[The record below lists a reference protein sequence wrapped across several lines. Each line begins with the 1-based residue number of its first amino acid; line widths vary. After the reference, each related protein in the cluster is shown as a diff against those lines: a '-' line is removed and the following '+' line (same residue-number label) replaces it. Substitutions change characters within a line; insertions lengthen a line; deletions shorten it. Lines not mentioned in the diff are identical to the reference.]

1 MVYSATN
8 SSARNA
14 EAQLL
19 RNKEDIGRLIL
30 ESVDDVLDGIFGKPM
45 RQTFYDLLER
55 NYHIGRDDIPN
66 QIDTFLLILERK
78 FGKNAKAVRRDIAQK
93 ITQNLVANTNLLS
106 RLSSLEI
113 ANASSSWNSAD

>member
-1 MVYSATN
+1 
-8 SSARNA
+8 
-14 EAQLL
+14 LL